1 MSLANRF
8 KSFGYAFKGLAI
20 LFKEEVHAQF
30 HLFATF
36 SVILAGWY
44 FKISA
49 IEWCLVIL
57 SIGIVIA
64 TEALNTAIENLTD
77 LVSPEIHP
85 LAGKAKDLAAAGVLI
100 AAFSA
105 AVIGLIIFLPK
116 LKVLF

>member
-8 KSFGYAFKGLAI
+8 KSFGYAFKGLFI

-36 SVILAGWY
+36 TVLMAGWY
-44 FKISA
+44 FQISK

-57 SIGIVIA
+57 STSLVITA
-64 TEALNTAIENLTD
+64 EALNTAIENLTD
-77 LVSPEIHP
+77 LASPEIHP

-100 AAFSA
+100 AAFGA
-105 AVIGLIIFLPK
+105 AAIGLIIFLPK
-116 LKVLF
+116 ILVLI